1 MSVRLRRLAADYEKL
16 RNELAGNPYIKV
28 EPLSGNPPEHYLV
41 TYKVKGLKL
50 DQQQGHPVETNFHQV
65 DIYLTSDY
73 PREMPVCK
81 IRTEIFHPN
90 FSSQKVCIGDNWA
103 AGESMVD
110 VIIQIGQMIQ
120 YQSYN
125 PKSPLNAV
133 AARWATE
140 NEHLFPISN
149 IDLYQ
154 PEPEI
159 DIDIQQE
166 DDLDIDLFDAPVAAT
181 DLPATGSTGS
191 DAPAPDLKSS
201 EPGLTSPEPVS
212 DRPEEVAIELM

>member
-1 MSVRLRRLAADYEKL
+1 MSVRLRRLAADYERL
-16 RNELAGNPYIKV
+16 RNELAGHPYIKV
-28 EPLSGNPPEHYLV
+28 EPQDGNPPEHYLV

-50 DQQQGHPVETNFHQV
+50 DQQQGCPVETNFQQV
-65 DIYLTSDY
+65 EIYLTSDY

-90 FSSQKVCIGDNWA
+90 FSSQKVCIGDSWA
-103 AGESMVD
+103 AGESLVD

-140 NEHLFPISN
+140 NEHLFPIGN
-149 IDLYQ
+149 VDLYQ

-159 DIDIQQE
+159 DIDIQPE
-166 DDLDIDLFDAPVAAT
+166 DDLDIDFFDT
-181 DLPATGSTGS
+181 PATGSG
-191 DAPAPDLKSS
+191 DPAPGLKAS
-201 EPGLTSPEPVS
+201 ESDLTSPEPVS
-212 DRPEEVAIELM
+212 DGTDEVAIELI